1 MSDQH
6 EREDAHEAAGERGG
20 DMSAPPHAREA
31 GEVVLEVSNDNAPNA
46 PIDELE
52 DAITQRT
59 VRLDA
64 EPAPECLD

>member
-20 DMSAPPHAREA
+20 DMSAPPHERDAREA
-31 GEVVLEVSNDNAPNA
+31 VLEVSNDNA

>member
-6 EREDAHEAAGERGG
+6 EREDAHEAAGERGR
-20 DMSAPPHAREA
+20 DMSAMPHERDEREV
-31 GEVVLEVSNDNAPNA
+31 GPEVSNDNA

-64 EPAPECLD
+64 APAPEHVD

>member
-20 DMSAPPHAREA
+20 DMSAPPHARDA
-31 GEVVLEVSNDNAPNA
+31 REVVLEVSNDNA